1 MNRHSCLA
9 YLANLVCSFI
19 AVTVLLVSAVP
30 VLAQSS
36 KVAGELAAASGATI
50 NGASAVSGTTVFTG
64 SRVRTARQG
73 AAIVN
78 VGKLG
83 RLELGAESDLTLQLS
98 PGNIGGQLHGGQA
111 VISAPMGIAISV
123 STPKGLVTTDGQ
135 PAVLTIEADG
145 KQVRVIAHRGEAK
158 LIANGKI
165 ERITA
170 GEEIA
175 QDVRSAAWQ
184 RRRLINAGAFRAN
197 GLVGISGASQIAQ
210 PALANSTQTG
220 NATLTSLFNTGIK
233 LSLTRLTSGAN
244 RDPEQFFDTTIT
256 CRDHDNIFCRKRSG
270 VRP

>member
-1 MNRHSCLA
+1 MNRHP
-9 YLANLVCSFI
+9 NLIRGFVFVVS
-19 AVTVLLVSAVP
+19 LLVVTGSVW
-30 VLAQSS
+30 AQSS

-50 NGASAVSGTTVFTG
+50 NGAPAVSGTTVF
-64 SRVRTARQG
+64 SNNRVRTARQG

-83 RLELGAESDLTLQLS
+83 RLELGAESDLTMQFSTANL
-98 PGNIGGQLHGGQA
+98 GGQLHNGR
-111 VISAPMGIAISV
+111 VIISTPMGIAISI
-123 STPKGLVTTDGQ
+123 STSKGLVTTDGQ
-135 PAVLTIEADG
+135 AAVLTIEADG
-145 KQVRVIAHRGEAK
+145 KQVRVVAHRGEAK
-158 LIANGKI
+158 LIANGNI

-175 QDVRSAAWQ
+175 QDIRSATWQ
-184 RRRLINAGAFRAN
+184 RRRLIDASALTAN

-210 PALANSTQTG
+210 PALANSMQTG

-233 LSLTRLTSGAN
+233 LSLTRLTSGAG

-256 CRDHDNIFCRKRSG
+256 CRDNDSIFCRKRSG